1 MIGNTHDFDKR
12 LEFLTAL
19 LTPAPSGKPRSLKEV
34 CKQVGLPHKTGEEW
48 KRRLRTEPKEFLN
61 IVDGPPDEVIRKLL
75 ADNAALRKRLSEAED
90 FERVL
95 KIRLEDI
102 VSPLKTNPAL
112 YRKPDRKKRGADS
125 LVAMVDVSDI
135 HIGSLVDAK
144 DSLGLSEYSV
154 DVFHSRLERWENSLL
169 EVVEKVRSFATV
181 DRLIVNAMGDW
192 LDSFGVFAGQ
202 AYEQDLDPE
211 RQVMVAVTKLGAS
224 LERICRE
231 FSEVTIY
238 GVPGNHGPH
247 GRRSQAG
254 RKFKTDRIVY
264 WFIIDHMLRDVPNL
278 HRSPLA
284 DGLKPYAVFPQN
296 ETTQQIHC
304 IIHGDQV
311 RGWMSLPYYGSGR
324 AAGRVMGLLGRSD
337 LVALHIGHHHQLANI
352 SGGVTDIIHNG
363 SWVGGSTYSIN
374 DLFLSDI
381 AKQQMMFIDE
391 QLGIVMQHPLLL
403 SDPVRLVVDTNGELV
418 PEGTRGVNG

>member
-1 MIGNTHDFDKR
+1 MLIGNTHDFDKR

-19 LTPAPSGKPRSLKEV
+19 LTPSPSGKPRSLKEV
-34 CKQVGLPHKTGEEW
+34 CNQVGLPHKTGEEW

-61 IVDGPPDEVIRKLL
+61 IAAGPPDEVIRKLL

-90 FERVL
+90 FEHVL

-135 HIGSLVDAK
+135 HIGSLVDAN

-202 AYEQDLDPE
+202 
-211 RQVMVAVTKLGAS
+211 VA
-224 LERICRE
+224 
-231 FSEVTIY
+231 
-238 GVPGNHGPH
+238 
-247 GRRSQAG
+247 
-254 RKFKTDRIVY
+254 
-264 WFIIDHMLRDVPNL
+264 
-278 HRSPLA
+278 
-284 DGLKPYAVFPQN
+284 
-296 ETTQQIHC
+296 
-304 IIHGDQV
+304 
-311 RGWMSLPYYGSGR
+311 
-324 AAGRVMGLLGRSD
+324 
-337 LVALHIGHHHQLANI
+337 
-352 SGGVTDIIHNG
+352 
-363 SWVGGSTYSIN
+363 
-374 DLFLSDI
+374 
-381 AKQQMMFIDE
+381 
-391 QLGIVMQHPLLL
+391 
-403 SDPVRLVVDTNGELV
+403 
-418 PEGTRGVNG
+418 